1 MDNNSK
7 PFYDFY
13 FGFILRQLGGLERAG
28 LTFNL
33 VIPGQTVVGV
43 MGMRMRR
50 HIHVLQREQKVLA
63 RVIPQLL
70 VQSKFGTNI
79 GKTFR
84 VLQHQ

>member
-1 MDNNSK
+1 
-7 PFYDFY
+7 
-13 FGFILRQLGGLERAG
+13 
-28 LTFNL
+28 
-33 VIPGQTVVGV
+33 
-43 MGMRMRR
+43 MRMRR